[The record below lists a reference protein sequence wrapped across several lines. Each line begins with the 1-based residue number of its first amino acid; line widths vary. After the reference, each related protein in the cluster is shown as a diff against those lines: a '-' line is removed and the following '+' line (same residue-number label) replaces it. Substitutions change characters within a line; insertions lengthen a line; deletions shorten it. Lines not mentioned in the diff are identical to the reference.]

1 MSDKKIIHVA
11 LACDNNYVFY
21 CAETIV
27 SILINTRNSDIFYYF
42 YILQENLSALNKE
55 RILQL
60 KNTIKDCSI
69 EFIEID
75 TNEIEAMKN
84 PMCFRLKLASL
95 LPNLDKIIY
104 TDCDVTFLDSLEE
117 IWDENIEEYYSGNC
131 IDFKSYKKRN
141 IKYYKKIFHN
151 YENNLDFDKYDV
163 YYNSGFMIMNLKKIR
178 KDKIEEKLMNFI
190 KMYPDIDETDQNAI
204 NIVYYDKI
212 KPISFRWSFL
222 ISYYTTKKYKIRNKK
237 LIPDLKDSAKHPK
250 MIHFVGDKKPTIIYK
265 SIFHPFSYGIVNKYK
280 KLFWN
285 YVAMTDW
292 KDEKKCRVIYKFP
305 INFLNKED

>member
-11 LACDNNYVFY
+11 LACNDNYAFY

-27 SILINTRNSDIFYYF
+27 SILINTRNNDIFYHF
-42 YILQENLSALNKE
+42 YIIQENLTKLNRE
-55 RILQL
+55 RILKL
-60 KNTIKDCSI
+60 ENTIKNCNI
-69 EFIEID
+69 EFIEIN
-75 TNEIEAMKN
+75 TNETKAMKN
-84 PMCFRLKLASL
+84 PMCYRLKLASL

-117 IWDENIEEYYSGNC
+117 IWDENLDEYYSGNC

-151 YENNLDFDKYDV
+151 YKNNFNFNKYDI

-178 KDKIEEKLMNFI
+178 EDKIEEELINFI
-190 KMYPDIDETDQNAI
+190 KMYPEIDEIDQNAI
-204 NIVYYDKI
+204 NLILYDKI

-250 MIHFVGDKKPTIIYK
+250 MIHFVGNKKPTKIYK

-280 KLFWN
+280 KLFWD
-285 YVAMTDW
+285 YVTMTDW
-292 KDEKKCRVIYKFP
+292 KYKNKYEIIYKFP
-305 INFLNKED
+305 LNFLNKED